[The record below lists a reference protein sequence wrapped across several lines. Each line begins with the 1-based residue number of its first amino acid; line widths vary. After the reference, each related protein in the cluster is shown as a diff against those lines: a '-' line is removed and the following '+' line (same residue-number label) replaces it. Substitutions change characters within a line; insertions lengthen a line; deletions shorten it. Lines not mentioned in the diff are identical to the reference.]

1 MLAFLKT
8 IPLLKTFPNSQLK
21 KLVGN
26 FAPVNKI
33 IHSLVYKENQPSTH
47 VYIVKEGEFRVTR
60 RVSKQQIK
68 NEPLPKDV
76 YDDPLKSMK
85 GQSKYFIKNLTS
97 QYETIELQV
106 LGKC

>member
-1 MLAFLKT
+1 MLVLHLKRHETELLSFLKT

-21 KLVGN
+21 KLVGY
-26 FAPVNKI
+26 FAPVKKI
-33 IHSLVYKENQPSTH
+33 IHSFVYKENTPSTH

-60 RVSKQQIK
+60 RVSKEQVK

-85 GQSKYFIKNLTS
+85 GQSKYFVKNIAT
-97 QYETIELQV
+97 
-106 LGKC
+106 